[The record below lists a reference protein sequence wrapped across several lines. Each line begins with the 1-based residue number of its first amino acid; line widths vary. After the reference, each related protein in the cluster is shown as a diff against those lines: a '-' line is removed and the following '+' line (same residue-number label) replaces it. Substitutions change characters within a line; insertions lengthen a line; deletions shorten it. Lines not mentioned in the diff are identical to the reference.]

1 MRLLL
6 AEDERELSAALQA
19 VLKRNHYEVDA
30 VYDGGE
36 AYDYLQTGNYD
47 GFILD
52 VMMPVMD
59 GFTLLKKI
67 RNERNNVPVLML
79 TARAEVDDRV
89 QGLDLGA
96 DDYLTKPFAMK
107 ELLARIRSITRRVT
121 EAESSSLQLGN
132 VVLDLSV
139 FTLEVEGN
147 KERLPNK
154 EFQMLQMF
162 LANPSQIIS
171 TERFMEKIWGFDSD
185 ADIQVVWVYI
195 SYLRKR
201 LKAMGANVVIRA
213 KRNQGYF
220 VEVEPVE
227 KTKEKVHSGG
237 HGIYVCG
244 AAPYDRWPECVELS
258 QPY

>member
-1 MRLLL
+1 MNGDSILLVEDDKEIRQGVEIFLRSQGYQVFQAENGLEGLKILEERPIDL
-6 AEDERELSAALQA
+6 AI
-19 VLKRNHYEVDA
+19 V
-30 VYDGGE
+30 
-36 AYDYLQTGNYD
+36 
-47 GFILD
+47 D

-107 ELLARIRSITRRVT
+107 ELLARIRSITRRMT

-132 VVLDLSV
+132 VVLDLLV

-154 EFQMLQMF
+154 EFQMLQML

-220 VEVEPVE
+220 VEVEP
-227 KTKEKVHSGG
+227 
-237 HGIYVCG
+237 
-244 AAPYDRWPECVELS
+244 D
-258 QPY
+258 

>member
-107 ELLARIRSITRRVT
+107 ELLARIRSITRRMT

-132 VVLDLSV
+132 VVLDLLV

-154 EFQMLQMF
+154 AFQMLQML

-220 VEVEPVE
+220 VEVEP
-227 KTKEKVHSGG
+227 
-237 HGIYVCG
+237 
-244 AAPYDRWPECVELS
+244 D
-258 QPY
+258 

>member
-1 MRLLL
+1 
-6 AEDERELSAALQA
+6 
-19 VLKRNHYEVDA
+19 
-30 VYDGGE
+30 
-36 AYDYLQTGNYD
+36 
-47 GFILD
+47 
-52 VMMPVMD
+52 MPVMD
-59 GFTLLKKI
+59 GFTLPKKI

-220 VEVEPVE
+220 VEVEP
-227 KTKEKVHSGG
+227 
-237 HGIYVCG
+237 
-244 AAPYDRWPECVELS
+244 D
-258 QPY
+258 

>member
-36 AYDYLQTGNYD
+36 AYDYLQTGSYD

-220 VEVEPVE
+220 VEVEP
-227 KTKEKVHSGG
+227 
-237 HGIYVCG
+237 
-244 AAPYDRWPECVELS
+244 D
-258 QPY
+258 

>member
-89 QGLDLGA
+89 QALDLGA

-220 VEVEPVE
+220 VEVEP
-227 KTKEKVHSGG
+227 
-237 HGIYVCG
+237 
-244 AAPYDRWPECVELS
+244 D
-258 QPY
+258 

>member
-36 AYDYLQTGNYD
+36 AYDYLQPGNYD

-147 KERLPNK
+147 KERLTNK
-154 EFQMLQMF
+154 EFQMLQML

-220 VEVEPVE
+220 VEVEP
-227 KTKEKVHSGG
+227 
-237 HGIYVCG
+237 
-244 AAPYDRWPECVELS
+244 D
-258 QPY
+258 

>member
-121 EAESSSLQLGN
+121 EAERSSLQLGN

-220 VEVEPVE
+220 VEVEP
-227 KTKEKVHSGG
+227 
-237 HGIYVCG
+237 
-244 AAPYDRWPECVELS
+244 D
-258 QPY
+258 

>member
-1 MRLLL
+1 
-6 AEDERELSAALQA
+6 
-19 VLKRNHYEVDA
+19 
-30 VYDGGE
+30 
-36 AYDYLQTGNYD
+36 
-47 GFILD
+47 
-52 VMMPVMD
+52 MPVMD

-201 LKAMGANVVIRA
+201 LKALGANVVIRA

-220 VEVEPVE
+220 VEVEP
-227 KTKEKVHSGG
+227 
-237 HGIYVCG
+237 
-244 AAPYDRWPECVELS
+244 D
-258 QPY
+258 

>member
-139 FTLEVEGN
+139 FTLEVEEN

-220 VEVEPVE
+220 VEVEP
-227 KTKEKVHSGG
+227 
-237 HGIYVCG
+237 
-244 AAPYDRWPECVELS
+244 D
-258 QPY
+258 

>member
-201 LKAMGANVVIRA
+201 LKTMGANVVIRA

-220 VEVEPVE
+220 VEVEP
-227 KTKEKVHSGG
+227 
-237 HGIYVCG
+237 
-244 AAPYDRWPECVELS
+244 D
-258 QPY
+258 

>member
-132 VVLDLSV
+132 VVLDLLV

-220 VEVEPVE
+220 VEVEP
-227 KTKEKVHSGG
+227 
-237 HGIYVCG
+237 
-244 AAPYDRWPECVELS
+244 D
-258 QPY
+258 

>member
-96 DDYLTKPFAMK
+96 DDYLRSGYKNCDKSWKRDQFVVK
-107 ELLARIRSITRRVT
+107 RIYGVRMSD
-121 EAESSSLQLGN
+121 AESEYRN
-132 VVLDLSV
+132 D
-139 FTLEVEGN
+139 E
-147 KERLPNK
+147 
-154 EFQMLQMF
+154 
-162 LANPSQIIS
+162 A
-171 TERFMEKIWGFDSD
+171 
-185 ADIQVVWVYI
+185 AD
-195 SYLRKR
+195 
-201 LKAMGANVVIRA
+201 
-213 KRNQGYF
+213 
-220 VEVEPVE
+220 
-227 KTKEKVHSGG
+227 
-237 HGIYVCG
+237 
-244 AAPYDRWPECVELS
+244 
-258 QPY
+258 

>member
-67 RNERNNVPVLML
+67 RSERNNVPVLML

-220 VEVEPVE
+220 VEVEP
-227 KTKEKVHSGG
+227 
-237 HGIYVCG
+237 
-244 AAPYDRWPECVELS
+244 D
-258 QPY
+258 

>member
-1 MRLLL
+1 MKILVV
-6 AEDERELSAALQA
+6 EDENALREVIVRSLEKERYVVESASSFREAS
-19 VLKRNHYEVDA
+19 LKIND
-30 VYDGGE
+30 
-36 AYDYLQTGNYD
+36 YDYD
-47 GFILD
+47 CIVLD
-52 VMMPVMD
+52 IMLP
-59 GFTLLKKI
+59 GGSGLTLLK
-67 RNERNNVPVLML
+67 EL
-79 TARAEVDDRV
+79 RALRKKDSIIIISAKDSIEDKVT
-89 QGLDLGA
+89 GLDLGA

-147 KERLPNK
+147 KDRLPNK
-154 EFQMLQMF
+154 EFQMLQML

-201 LKAMGANVVIRA
+201 LKANVVIRA

-220 VEVEPVE
+220 VEVEP
-227 KTKEKVHSGG
+227 
-237 HGIYVCG
+237 
-244 AAPYDRWPECVELS
+244 D
-258 QPY
+258 

>member
-1 MRLLL
+1 
-6 AEDERELSAALQA
+6 
-19 VLKRNHYEVDA
+19 
-30 VYDGGE
+30 
-36 AYDYLQTGNYD
+36 
-47 GFILD
+47 
-52 VMMPVMD
+52 
-59 GFTLLKKI
+59 
-67 RNERNNVPVLML
+67 ML

-220 VEVEPVE
+220 VEVEP
-227 KTKEKVHSGG
+227 
-237 HGIYVCG
+237 
-244 AAPYDRWPECVELS
+244 D
-258 QPY
+258 

>member
-79 TARAEVDDRV
+79 TARGGVQDRV
-89 QGLDLGA
+89 QGLNLGA
-96 DDYLTKPFAMK
+96 DYLPAQA
-107 ELLARIRSITRRVT
+107 L
-121 EAESSSLQLGN
+121 
-132 VVLDLSV
+132 
-139 FTLEVEGN
+139 
-147 KERLPNK
+147 
-154 EFQMLQMF
+154 
-162 LANPSQIIS
+162 
-171 TERFMEKIWGFDSD
+171 
-185 ADIQVVWVYI
+185 
-195 SYLRKR
+195 
-201 LKAMGANVVIRA
+201 
-213 KRNQGYF
+213 
-220 VEVEPVE
+220 
-227 KTKEKVHSGG
+227 
-237 HGIYVCG
+237 
-244 AAPYDRWPECVELS
+244 
-258 QPY
+258 

>member
-132 VVLDLSV
+132 VVLDLAV

-147 KERLPNK
+147 KERLPNR
-154 EFQMLQMF
+154 EFQMLQM
-162 LANPSQIIS
+162 LLTNPSQIIS

-220 VEVEPVE
+220 VEVEP
-227 KTKEKVHSGG
+227 
-237 HGIYVCG
+237 
-244 AAPYDRWPECVELS
+244 D
-258 QPY
+258 

>member
-220 VEVEPVE
+220 VEVEP
-227 KTKEKVHSGG
+227 
-237 HGIYVCG
+237 
-244 AAPYDRWPECVELS
+244 D
-258 QPY
+258 

>member
-213 KRNQGYF
+213 KQIGRAH
-220 VEVEPVE
+220 V
-227 KTKEKVHSGG
+227 
-237 HGIYVCG
+237 
-244 AAPYDRWPECVELS
+244 
-258 QPY
+258 

>member
-67 RNERNNVPVLML
+67 RNEGNNVPVLML

-154 EFQMLQMF
+154 ESQMLQML

-220 VEVEPVE
+220 VEVEP
-227 KTKEKVHSGG
+227 
-237 HGIYVCG
+237 
-244 AAPYDRWPECVELS
+244 D
-258 QPY
+258 

>member
-107 ELLARIRSITRRVT
+107 ELLARIRSITRWVT

-220 VEVEPVE
+220 VEVEP
-227 KTKEKVHSGG
+227 
-237 HGIYVCG
+237 
-244 AAPYDRWPECVELS
+244 D
-258 QPY
+258 

>member
-107 ELLARIRSITRRVT
+107 ELLARIRSITRRMT

-132 VVLDLSV
+132 VVLDLLV

-147 KERLPNK
+147 KERLANK
-154 EFQMLQMF
+154 EFQMLQML

-220 VEVEPVE
+220 VEVEP
-227 KTKEKVHSGG
+227 
-237 HGIYVCG
+237 
-244 AAPYDRWPECVELS
+244 D
-258 QPY
+258 

>member
-154 EFQMLQMF
+154 EFQMLQML
-162 LANPSQIIS
+162 LANPFQIIS

-220 VEVEPVE
+220 VEVEP
-227 KTKEKVHSGG
+227 
-237 HGIYVCG
+237 
-244 AAPYDRWPECVELS
+244 D
-258 QPY
+258 

>member
-6 AEDERELSAALQA
+6 VEDERELSAALQA

-220 VEVEPVE
+220 VEVEP
-227 KTKEKVHSGG
+227 
-237 HGIYVCG
+237 
-244 AAPYDRWPECVELS
+244 D
-258 QPY
+258 

>member
-96 DDYLTKPFAMK
+96 DDYLTKPFCY
-107 ELLARIRSITRRVT
+107 
-121 EAESSSLQLGN
+121 
-132 VVLDLSV
+132 
-139 FTLEVEGN
+139 
-147 KERLPNK
+147 ERTAGPYPVHYQTGDRGGK
-154 EFQMLQMF
+154 
-162 LANPSQIIS
+162 
-171 TERFMEKIWGFDSD
+171 
-185 ADIQVVWVYI
+185 
-195 SYLRKR
+195 
-201 LKAMGANVVIRA
+201 
-213 KRNQGYF
+213 F
-220 VEVEPVE
+220 V
-227 KTKEKVHSGG
+227 S
-237 HGIYVCG
+237 
-244 AAPYDRWPECVELS
+244 AAG
-258 QPY
+258 

>member
-67 RNERNNVPVLML
+67 RNESNNVPVLML

-220 VEVEPVE
+220 VEVEP
-227 KTKEKVHSGG
+227 
-237 HGIYVCG
+237 
-244 AAPYDRWPECVELS
+244 D
-258 QPY
+258 